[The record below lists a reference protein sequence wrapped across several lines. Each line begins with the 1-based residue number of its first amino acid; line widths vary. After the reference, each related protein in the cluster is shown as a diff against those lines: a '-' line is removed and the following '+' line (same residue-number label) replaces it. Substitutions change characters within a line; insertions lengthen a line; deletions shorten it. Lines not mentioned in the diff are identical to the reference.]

1 MPVLPNHSI
10 STTLASMKLT
20 PMKTSAFLLLLAFT
34 VSPPVL
40 AEIYKHV
47 DADGRVTYSNVK
59 TKGAVRLEIDPDT
72 NNISNDRAKTK
83 PAGTANKRTATPE
96 SFPRVD
102 KETQNQRDSKRRT
115 ILQSELDAEKA
126 ALEEAKKAY
135 AEGESNP
142 EVYRTADGKTFRN
155 VPKFEAK
162 MRALQENVDN
172 HQKNI
177 ELLQKELD
185 ALR

>member
-1 MPVLPNHSI
+1 
-10 STTLASMKLT
+10 MKIAPMT
-20 PMKTSAFLLLLAFT
+20 PRFLLLICALSA
-34 VSPPVL
+34 SSSVL

-47 DADGRVTYSNVK
+47 DADGRVTYSNIK

-72 NNISNDRAKTK
+72 NNISNDRAKSK
-83 PAGTANKRTATPE
+83 PAATANKRTATPE
-96 SFPRVD
+96 NFPRVD
-102 KETQNQRDSKRRT
+102 KETQNQRDGKRKA

-142 EVYRTADGKTFRN
+142 EVYKTADGKTFRN

-162 MRALQENVDN
+162 MRGLQENVDN

-185 ALR
+185 SLR

>member
-1 MPVLPNHSI
+1 ML
-10 STTLASMKLT
+10 LALAAS
-20 PMKTSAFLLLLAFT
+20 PSAF
-34 VSPPVL
+34 

-47 DADGRVTYSNVK
+47 DADGRVTYSNIK
-59 TKGAVRLEIDPDT
+59 SKGSTRLEIDPDT
-72 NNISNDRAKTK
+72 NNISNDRAKAKTNS
-83 PAGTANKRTATPE
+83 TANKRTATPD

-102 KETQNQRDSKRRT
+102 KDTQNQRDSKRRS
-115 ILQSELDAEKA
+115 ILQGELDAEKA

-142 EVYRTADGKTFRN
+142 EVYKTASGQTFRN

-162 MRALQENVDN
+162 MKDLKENVDN

-185 ALR
+185 NLR

>member
-1 MPVLPNHSI
+1 ML
-10 STTLASMKLT
+10 LAIVAS
-20 PMKTSAFLLLLAFT
+20 PSAF
-34 VSPPVL
+34 

-47 DADGRVTYSNVK
+47 DADGRVTYSNIK
-59 TKGAVRLEIDPDT
+59 SKDATRLEIDPDA
-72 NNISNDRAKTK
+72 NNISNDRAKAKTSS
-83 PAGTANKRTATPE
+83 TANKRTATPD

-102 KETQNQRDSKRRT
+102 KDTQNQRDSKRRS
-115 ILQSELDAEKA
+115 ILQGELDAEKA

-142 EVYRTADGKTFRN
+142 EVYKTASGQTFRN

-162 MRALQENVDN
+162 MKDLKENVDN

-185 ALR
+185 SLK

>member
-1 MPVLPNHSI
+1 MLRPLFFALF
-10 STTLASMKLT
+10 TLFFSHA
-20 PMKTSAFLLLLAFT
+20 AI
-34 VSPPVL
+34 

-47 DADGRVTYSNVK
+47 DADGRVTYSNIK
-59 TKGAVRLEIDPDT
+59 TKGAVRLEIDGGTGTINTPGNTPTDA
-72 NNISNDRAKTK
+72 NK
-83 PAGTANKRTATPE
+83 PAPNKRSATPQN
-96 SFPRVD
+96 FPRVTKD
-102 KETQNQRDSKRRT
+102 AQNERDAKRRS
-115 ILQSELDAEKA
+115 ILQAELDAEKA

-135 AEGESNP
+135 TEGEEKP
-142 EVYRTADGKTFRN
+142 EVYRTANGKTFRN

-162 MRALQENVDN
+162 MKALQEDVDN